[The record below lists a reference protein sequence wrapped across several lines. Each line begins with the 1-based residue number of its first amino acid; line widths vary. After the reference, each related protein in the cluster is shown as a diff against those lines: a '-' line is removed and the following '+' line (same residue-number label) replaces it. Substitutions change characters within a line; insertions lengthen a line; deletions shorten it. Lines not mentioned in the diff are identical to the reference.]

1 MKVLP
6 SMPGVEQAK
15 QQQKLLGKQSCVMVL
30 GQLLA
35 GVQPRTGARGAGE
48 RGGQWL
54 HMGASVVWCLGLVPW
69 DSEGHSRA
77 EAHQLSLEKVTNS
90 SCQRAG

>member
-35 GVQPRTGARGAGE
+35 GVQPRTGAGGAGA

-54 HMGASVVWCLGLVPW
+54 HTGAVSGLVP
-69 DSEGHSRA
+69 GPG
-77 EAHQLSLEKVTNS
+77 SLG
-90 SCQRAG
+90 QRGS